1 MRTSLIKYKNYIEMR
16 DGMGQLGQQLVTA
29 TENVR
34 RIGPGRK
41 I

>member
-1 MRTSLIKYKNYIEMR
+1 
-16 DGMGQLGQQLVTA
+16 MGQLGQRLVTA

-34 RIGPGRK
+34 RIGQGRK